1 MPALNPAKPDICV
14 KCAPNHSP
22 QVLRTVLLGMEEE
35 GIPFHLCDTEQKDA
49 MALAWDAAEE
59 SRLDVGVGVDDKNVV
74 LGFAKLKPDKPLFSV
89 AVLAGEEKIR
99 DIGANAARLVKRMPF
114 KM

>member
-1 MPALNPAKPDICV
+1 MPVVNPVKPDICV
-14 KCAPNHSP
+14 KCSPSHSED
-22 QVLRTVLLGMEEE
+22 VLRTILLGMEEE
-35 GIPFHLCDTEQKDA
+35 GIPFHLSDEAQKDA
-49 MALAWDAAEE
+49 MALAWEASEE

-74 LGFAKLKPDKPLFSV
+74 LGFAKLKPDKPLFSIPV
-89 AVLAGEEKIR
+89 SAGEEKIR

>member
-1 MPALNPAKPDICV
+1 MAIVNPSRPDICV
-14 KCAPNHSP
+14 KCSPSHSDA
-22 QVLRTVLLGMEEE
+22 VLRLVLLGMEEE
-35 GIPFHLCDTEQKDA
+35 GIPCHIAAQADEDA

-74 LGFAKLKPDKPLFSV
+74 LGFAKLKPDKPLFSTTV
-89 AVLAGEEKIR
+89 SAGDEAVR
-99 DIGANAARLVKRMPF
+99 TIGANAARLVKRMPF